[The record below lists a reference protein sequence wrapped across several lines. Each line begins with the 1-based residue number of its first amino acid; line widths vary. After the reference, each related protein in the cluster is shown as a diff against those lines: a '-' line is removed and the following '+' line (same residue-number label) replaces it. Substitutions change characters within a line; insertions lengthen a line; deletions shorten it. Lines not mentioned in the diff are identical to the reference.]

1 MSFDAAHEEDRPL
14 LRNVVAGIQ
23 ALKKGRVL
31 TSWSVTLGG
40 GCYLVTAFVADGVDI
55 EFGSR
60 EIDMLHDISPLRVVA
75 VSVGRIGGK
84 LVLTVRV
91 SDKDEPLMLT
101 ETQVVHVRKRSR
113 WLNWWGGGTKRGKD
127 GDPE

>member
-23 ALKKGRVL
+23 SLKKCRAL
-31 TSWSVTLGG
+31 TSWNVALGK
-40 GCYLVTAFVADGVDI
+40 GCYVVTAYVADGVNI

-60 EIDMLHDISPLRVVA
+60 ELEMLHDISPLRVVSVA
-75 VSVGRIGGK
+75 VGRVAGRMA
-84 LVLTVRV
+84 LTVRV

-101 ETQVVHVRKRSR
+101 ETQIVHVRKRSR
-113 WLNWWGGGTKRGKD
+113 WMRWGGGD
-127 GDPE
+127 DED

>member
-1 MSFDAAHEEDRPL
+1 MSFDAAHEEDRPI

-23 ALKKGRVL
+23 SLKKERAL
-31 TSWSVTLGG
+31 TSWNVGLGK
-40 GCYLVTAFVADGVDI
+40 GCYIVTAFVADGVDI

-60 EIDMLHDISPLRVVA
+60 ELEMLHDISPLRVLGVA
-75 VSVGRIGGK
+75 VGRVGGK
-84 LVLTVRV
+84 LALTVRV

-113 WLNWWGGGTKRGKD
+113 WLLGGRG
-127 GDPE
+127 